1 MSVTFVSCVY
11 SRDALSSVHFFLS
24 WTIFCCLVIGRFTS
38 CLFLV
43 GSRSPCFD
51 LPHTNSVHLAFPSCR
66 GYGGKQRCFVLLN
79 FSTRN
84 WIYFV
89 RNTFICRLGERTAER
104 QGRSHLHSNMVKSTL
119 KTWPLGNPDP
129 LNKIWHMAVISDY
142 LDWETRPHFATRKV
156 VNRAFVALGSW
167 CVETAFWNPF

>member
-1 MSVTFVSCVY
+1 MRSQLSDVIAFFILHYFINFFLSVTFVSCVY
-11 SRDALSSVHFFLS
+11 SRDSLSSVYFFLS

-51 LPHTNSVHLAFPSCR
+51 LPHANSVHLAFPSCR
-66 GYGGKQRCFVLLN
+66 GYAGKQRCFVLLN

-89 RNTFICRLGERTAER
+89 RNTFICRLGERSAER
-104 QGRSHLHSNMVKSTL
+104 QWSLASTFKYGQRHVENMR
-119 KTWPLGNPDP
+119 TW
-129 LNKIWHMAVISDY
+129 
-142 LDWETRPHFATRKV
+142 
-156 VNRAFVALGSW
+156 
-167 CVETAFWNPF
+167 

>member
-1 MSVTFVSCVY
+1 MRSQLSDVIAFFILYYFIIFFVSCVY
-11 SRDALSSVHFFLS
+11 SRDALSSVYFFLS
-24 WTIFCCLVIGRFTS
+24 WTIFCCLVFGRFTT

-66 GYGGKQRCFVLLN
+66 GYAGKQRCFVLLN

-89 RNTFICRLGERTAER
+89 RNTFICRLGERSAER
-104 QGRSHLHSNMVKSTL
+104 QWSLASAFKLIWSKARWKHDHLVILILWMRFDTWLLSLTIWIGR
-119 KTWPLGNPDP
+119 LGPTSP
-129 LNKIWHMAVISDY
+129 R
-142 LDWETRPHFATRKV
+142 ER
-156 VNRAFVALGSW
+156 
-167 CVETAFWNPF
+167 